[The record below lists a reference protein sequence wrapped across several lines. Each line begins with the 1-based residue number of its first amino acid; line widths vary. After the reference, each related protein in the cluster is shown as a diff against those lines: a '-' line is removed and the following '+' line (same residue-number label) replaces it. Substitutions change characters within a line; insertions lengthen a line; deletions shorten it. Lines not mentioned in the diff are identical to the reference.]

1 MRKDVKLGFAIGGVL
16 LAVLIVY
23 VLVISG
29 GDNKPND
36 VSLVTSDSQTNQT
49 DSAGGSKSSKD
60 DKSAPAGAKKHHNS
74 SGDAQQPPV
83 VAAPAP
89 VPSMPNDDPF
99 KNTASATPSV
109 GGTGTAMATP
119 KEDPVKP
126 PTRDDKWSA
135 ALNTGKLP

>member
-49 DSAGGSKSSKD
+49 DSGGANKSSKD
-60 DKSAPAGAKKHHNS
+60 DKSVTAGAKKHHTG
-74 SGDAQQPPV
+74 SGDVQTPV
-83 VAAPAP
+83 VAAPTPAP
-89 VPSMPNDDPF
+89 APATPSDDPF
-99 KNTASATPSV
+99 KNTASST
-109 GGTGTAMATP
+109 
-119 KEDPVKP
+119 
-126 PTRDDKWSA
+126 
-135 ALNTGKLP
+135 